1 MSRLAVKIKGLN
13 CRYEKTRPWIF
24 QDLGLSIRREEVM
37 LLLGPSGCGKSTL
50 SLCLKGLIPITIPAE
65 IRGSIEIN
73 GENAVRDEPNP
84 DVGIV
89 FQDPESQTVM
99 PRTEEEVAFGLEN
112 LGLDPQLMRGR
123 IERALSVMGLS
134 GVGPAP
140 VESLSRGQ
148 KQLLA
153 LGSVLAMEPSFL
165 ILDEPTANLD
175 PRGSVEFFA
184 ALKRLKETGITVLL
198 IEHRID
204 QILDLVDRVMI
215 LDSEGRLLR
224 AGTPFDVFGGDT
236 AYLEEAGIWMPTPC
250 RIARKLSGYGIRIRP
265 NPLSLDEA
273 DKSFGILRKSKKPSH
288 IERKPF
294 DHSPEAVRVKS
305 LRFAYRGGP
314 SVLEN
319 LTFMVR
325 LGELH
330 ALVGA
335 NGSGKSTLAKI
346 LCGLLH
352 EESGDVWI
360 LGEPARMMKRSD
372 YARYVGYVFQ
382 NPEHQFVT
390 EKVADEL
397 SFSLRRY
404 CSRQETTR
412 RVEELLATFGLDGL
426 AGQNPFSLSQG
437 QKRRLSVA
445 TMIALGQQI
454 LILDEPT
461 FGLDQAG
468 SHKVME
474 MLRTLH
480 NSGKTI
486 ILITHDMQLVLEYA
500 ESVSVLG
507 GKRILFRGH
516 PHDLFLRP
524 ELLASTGLNPPLEI
538 MLGQRLGD
546 PLLFARSGWVE
557 HLAHLL
563 VGFRSTIR

>member
-1 MSRLAVKIKGLN
+1 
-13 CRYEKTRPWIF
+13 
-24 QDLGLSIRREEVM
+24 
-37 LLLGPSGCGKSTL
+37 
-50 SLCLKGLIPITIPAE
+50 
-65 IRGSIEIN
+65 
-73 GENAVRDEPNP
+73 
-84 DVGIV
+84 
-89 FQDPESQTVM
+89 
-99 PRTEEEVAFGLEN
+99 
-112 LGLDPQLMRGR
+112 
-123 IERALSVMGLS
+123 
-134 GVGPAP
+134 
-140 VESLSRGQ
+140 
-148 KQLLA
+148 
-153 LGSVLAMEPSFL
+153 
-165 ILDEPTANLD
+165 
-175 PRGSVEFFA
+175 
-184 ALKRLKETGITVLL
+184 
-198 IEHRID
+198 
-204 QILDLVDRVMI
+204 
-215 LDSEGRLLR
+215 
-224 AGTPFDVFGGDT
+224 
-236 AYLEEAGIWMPTPC
+236 
-250 RIARKLSGYGIRIRP
+250 
-265 NPLSLDEA
+265 
-273 DKSFGILRKSKKPSH
+273 
-288 IERKPF
+288 
-294 DHSPEAVRVKS
+294 
-305 LRFAYRGGP
+305 
-314 SVLEN
+314 
-319 LTFMVR
+319 
-325 LGELH
+325 
-330 ALVGA
+330 
-335 NGSGKSTLAKI
+335 
-346 LCGLLH
+346 
-352 EESGDVWI
+352 
-360 LGEPARMMKRSD
+360 MMKRSD